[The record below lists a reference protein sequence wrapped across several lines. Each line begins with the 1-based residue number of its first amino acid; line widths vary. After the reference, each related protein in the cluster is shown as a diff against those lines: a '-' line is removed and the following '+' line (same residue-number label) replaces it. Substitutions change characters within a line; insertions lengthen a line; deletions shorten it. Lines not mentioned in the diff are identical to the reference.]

1 MNLLRKNSSINP
13 SITEIVN
20 KIDSDIIQRLNYL
33 DSYQNP
39 STLTF
44 GTITSWFI
52 PDGYN
57 RKLTLT
63 GNSTLVINGLKGGEY
78 GTLEIIQDATGSRTL
93 TLPSNSIVMGT
104 QGTSTLTLTTTANA
118 IDIAT
123 FYYNGTTIYW
133 NISLW

>member
-1 MNLLRKNSSINP
+1 MNTLRKNSSINP
-13 SITEIVN
+13 SIAEIVN
-20 KIDSDIIQRLNYL
+20 KIDSEIIQRLNYL
-33 DSYQNP
+33 DNYQNP
-39 STLTF
+39 AILEF

-63 GNSTLVINGLKGGEY
+63 GNSTLAITGLKGGEY
-78 GTLEIIQDATGSRTL
+78 GTLEIVQDATGSRTL

-133 NISLW
+133 NLSTY